1 MNDDRSRAAPAAC
14 DTCGREVV
22 VAPPLAPAPIAI
34 RCADCERMREFN
46 PERWDKLFMQTNGNY
61 P

>member
-1 MNDDRSRAAPAAC
+1 MNDDRSRDEPAAC
-14 DTCGREVV
+14 DTCGRAVV
-22 VAPPLAPAPIAI
+22 IAPLPTPQTDPI
-34 RCADCERMREFN
+34 RCADCARMREFN